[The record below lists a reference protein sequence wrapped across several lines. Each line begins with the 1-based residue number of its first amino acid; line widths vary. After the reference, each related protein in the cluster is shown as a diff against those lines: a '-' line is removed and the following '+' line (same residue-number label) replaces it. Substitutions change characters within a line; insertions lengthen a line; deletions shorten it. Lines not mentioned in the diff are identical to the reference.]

1 MIELLS
7 TGKSETYKIQTK
19 TISIVVDPK
28 DSVKA
33 DVVLLD
39 GGTEVYKSSESQKVF
54 DRPGEYEVNAT
65 TIEGVSVEDRVCYR
79 IESQG
84 VAVVHIP
91 ATVADLSDAQIEK
104 LSPIDIALIEC
115 GGEGSDSVTKLVQK
129 LEPRVV
135 VLREASEDLIKSIS
149 ADFGVEA
156 ETVSKIKYAAKDLPT
171 DSQKLVVLE

>member
-7 TGKSETYKIQTK
+7 TGKTETYKIQTK
-19 TISIVVDPK
+19 TISIMVDPHETA
-28 DSVKA
+28 KA

-39 GGTEVYKSSESQKVF
+39 GGTDSYKPAESQKVF
-54 DRPGEYEVNAT
+54 NSPGEYEVNTT
-65 TIEGVSVEDRVCYR
+65 TIEGVSVDTRVCYR

-84 VAVVHIP
+84 VALVHIP
-91 ATVADLSDAQIEK
+91 GAVTDLSDAQIEK

-115 GGEGSDSVTKLVQK
+115 GSGGTDSVSKLVQS

-135 VLREASEDLIKSIS
+135 VLREADTSLIASIS

-156 ETVSKIKYAAKDLPT
+156 ETVGKIKYAAKDLPT
-171 DSQKLVVLE
+171 DSQKLIVLE